1 MVLPKNSFASHEL
14 QRKQT
19 TLSDI
24 MRLAGDSWPQKGPGE
39 VWKKILTFL
48 NSKKDKTTW
57 LVIKR
62 YEFVDTK
69 YF

>member
-1 MVLPKNSFASHEL
+1 ML

-24 MRLAGDSWPQKGPGE
+24 IRLAGDSWPQKGSGE

-48 NSKKDKTTW
+48 NSKEEQNDMVSHKKGMNLLILSTFERD
-57 LVIKR
+57 LVFIV
-62 YEFVDTK
+62 F
-69 YF
+69 